1 MRTTSRIAI
10 LGGGPVGMVTAL
22 LLARRGIA
30 TTLYDARPID
40 DLRRDRRLLALSRGS
55 LQILDA
61 LLGAGTLPMAPIRR
75 VHVSS
80 RGHAGAA
87 RLGEPV
93 GTPTENAVRNS
104 DGGAKPVGA
113 TVWYADLVAAL
124 AGAIDAE
131 PQIGAER
138 PRRVLG
144 LQQHPECVRVALDD
158 GSEISCALAI
168 DAEGGPDRHRSEG
181 GAAPVRSHALLADLT
196 LDGLAPGDAF
206 ERFTHEG
213 PFALLPIPGSRQQ
226 MSMIWC
232 LSSAVARTR
241 QQAPEELL
249 LRNIAQTL
257 GPRFR
262 APTAI
267 GPRSLFPL
275 RPTRIDRVCEHRLVH
290 IGNSAQVLHPVAGQG
305 FNLGLR
311 DCVCLVDCLT
321 DTPAGTDIRRT
332 GDVPAALARYGARR
346 RLDRTLV
353 PALTGMLPQLF
364 ASTLLPVA
372 MVRSATLGALD
383 LLPEVRRAFARL
395 LMFGVRV

>member
-1 MRTTSRIAI
+1 MHTTSRIAI

-30 TTLYDARPID
+30 TTLYDARPVD

-61 LLGAGTLPMAPIRR
+61 LLGAGALPVAPIRR

-87 RLGEPV
+87 RLGDLV
-93 GTPTENAVRNS
+93 GTPAGNAVRNPEI
-104 DGGAKPVGA
+104 GAKPVGA

-124 AGAIDAE
+124 ARAIDAD
-131 PQIGAER
+131 PRIAAER

-144 LQQHPECVRVALDD
+144 VQQHPECIRVTLDD
-158 GSEISCALAI
+158 GAEVACALAI
-168 DAEGGPDRHRSEG
+168 DAEGGPNRHRREG
-181 GAAPVRSHALLADLT
+181 DAVPVRSHALLADLT
-196 LDGLAPGDAF
+196 LEGLAPGDAF

-213 PFALLPIPGSRQQ
+213 PFALLPIPGSPQQ

-232 LSSAVARTR
+232 LPSTLAHTR
-241 QQAPEELL
+241 QQAPEDRL
-249 LRNIAQTL
+249 LRDIAQTL

-262 APTAI
+262 APTAV
-267 GPRSLFPL
+267 GPRSVFPL
-275 RPTRIDRVCEHRLVH
+275 RPTRVDRVCEHRLVH

-332 GDVPAALARYGARR
+332 RDVPAAVARYGTTR
-346 RLDRTLV
+346 RLDRAVV

-364 ASTLLPVA
+364 SSAPLPVA
-372 MVRSATLGALD
+372 IARSAALGELD
-383 LLPEVRRAFARL
+383 LLPDVRRAFARL